1 MNPAAVLDLSGSPH
15 ATVQPVPL
23 GRIEVADG
31 FWAERMQVMRTHGLD
46 RQFEQCQVTGRLR
59 NFERAAGRLEG
70 EFEGRYYNDSDVY
83 KWLEAASYA
92 LARTPS
98 AQLKARV
105 DSVIEAIAAAQRPDG
120 YVNTYF
126 SGPRTSWRYR
136 NLTDEHE
143 LYCMGHLIQ
152 AGVAHRRSTGSDRLF
167 EVVVRAADHIC
178 ETFGPQGRPE
188 PDGHP
193 EIELALVEL
202 ARETGNPAY
211 LRQAVFFLD
220 QRGADPPNLSGLLV
234 LQDHAPVREQRDADG
249 HSVRLTY
256 LAAAMADA
264 AMETGEAELL
274 EASIRLWESAY
285 ERRAYVTGGLG
296 SRYQGEAFGADYE
309 LPNDRAYAETCAS
322 VGGIF
327 WNARLL
333 AATGD
338 ARYADWLET
347 ALYNGALVGVS
358 PDGSAYFYANPLA
371 ADPQPTPDDQGGV
384 PGCGAQQTVGGH
396 QRQPW
401 YDTACCPPNIARL
414 LLSLPGYAYGVSA
427 GALWVHQ
434 YLPGRVET
442 PLPDGGSITL
452 RVATRYPW
460 NGNVD
465 LVVEDAPDRPTELR
479 LRIPSWADGA
489 SLEVEE
495 AREAVEPG
503 SYVGIRRVWSAG
515 TTVRLRLPMD
525 VRLVAS
531 HPRVQANTGRT
542 AIARGPLIYCIE
554 AADHPES
561 NVDALVLGPDS
572 NLCARDEPDLLGGLT
587 TIRGSAGVAVR
598 NQSDELYARFDGG
611 KPKLTSSTPLIAIPY
626 FAWANR
632 APGAMRVWIPYVDH

>member
-1 MNPAAVLDLSGSPH
+1 MNSAAVVDLSNSPH
-15 ATVQPVPL
+15 AVVRPVAP
-23 GRIEVADG
+23 GWVEISEG
-31 FWAERMQVMRTHGLD
+31 FWAERILAMRGHGLA
-46 RQFEQCQVTGRLR
+46 RQFEQCEVTGRLR
-59 NFERAAGRLEG
+59 NFERAAGRLTG

-92 LARTPS
+92 LARAPS
-98 AQLKARV
+98 AELQSCVDRV
-105 DSVIEAIAAAQRPDG
+105 IDLIRSAQRPDG
-120 YVNTYF
+120 YINTYF
-126 SGPRTSWRYR
+126 SGSRASWRYR

-178 ETFGPQGRPE
+178 ETFGPEGRPE

-193 EIELALVEL
+193 EIELAMVEL
-202 ARETGNPAY
+202 ARETGDSVY

-220 QRGADPPNLSGLLV
+220 QRGADPPNLSGLHYH
-234 LQDHAPVREQRDADG
+234 QDHAPVREQPNADG

-264 AMETGEAELL
+264 AMDTGEAELL

-309 LPNDRAYAETCAS
+309 LPNDRAYAETCAA

-338 ARYADWLET
+338 ARYADWSET

-358 PDGSAYFYANPLA
+358 PDGAAYFYANPLA
-371 ADPQPTPDDQGGV
+371 TDPQPTPDDQQGLHSS
-384 PGCGAQQTVGGH
+384 GAQQTVGGH

-427 GALWVHQ
+427 GALWVHHF
-434 YLPGRVET
+434 LPGRVEAA
-442 PLPDGGSITL
+442 LPDGDSMTL
-452 RVATRYPW
+452 QVTTRYPW
-460 NGNVD
+460 DGNVD
-465 LVVEDAPDRPTELR
+465 LVVEEAPDRPVELR
-479 LRIPSWADGA
+479 LRVPSWAEGA
-489 SLEVEE
+489 SVEANGVRETVE
-495 AREAVEPG
+495 AGAYAVL
-503 SYVGIRRVWSAG
+503 RRVWPAG
-515 TTVRLRLPMD
+515 TSVHLRLPMD

-531 HPRVQANTGRT
+531 HPRVQANRGRV
-542 AIARGPLIYCIE
+542 AIARGPLVYCIE
-554 AADHPES
+554 SADHPEA

-572 NLCARDEPDLLGGLT
+572 DLQPSDEPGLLGGLT
-587 TIRGSAGVAVR
+587 TIRGSAGVAVKSE
-598 NQSDELYARFDGG
+598 SDELYSRFQGG
-611 KPKLTSSTPLIAIPY
+611 RPALTGSTALTAIPY

-632 APGAMRVWIPYVDH
+632 APGAMRVWIPYVDG

>member
-1 MNPAAVLDLSGSPH
+1 MNSAAVLDLSKSPD
-15 ATVQPVPL
+15 AVVRPVPP
-23 GRIEVADG
+23 GQVEVAEG
-31 FWAERMQVMRTHGLD
+31 FWADRMRTMRSHGLD
-46 RQFEQCQVTGRLR
+46 RQFEQCEVTGRLR

-92 LARTPS
+92 LARAPS
-98 AQLKARV
+98 AELKARV
-105 DSVIEAIAAAQRPDG
+105 DGVIEAIAAAQRPDG
-120 YVNTYF
+120 YINTYF

-152 AGVAHRRSTGSDRLF
+152 AGVAHRRCTGSDRLY

-178 ETFGPQGRPE
+178 ATFGPESRPE

-193 EIELALVEL
+193 GIELALVEL

-220 QRGADPPNLSGLLV
+220 QRGADPPNLSGLHYH
-234 LQDHAPVREQRDADG
+234 QDHAPVREQCDADG

-264 AMETGEAELL
+264 AMDTGEVELL

-309 LPNDRAYAETCAS
+309 LPNDRAYAETCAA

-338 ARYADWLET
+338 ARYADWMET

-358 PDGSAYFYANPLA
+358 PDGGAYFYANPLA

-384 PGCGAQQTVGGH
+384 HSSGAQQSVGGH

-434 YLPGRVET
+434 YLPGRAEA
-442 PLPDGGSITL
+442 PLPDGGSMTL

-460 NGNVD
+460 DGDVD
-465 LVVEDAPDRPTELR
+465 LLVEDAPGVPMELR

-489 SLEVEE
+489 SLEVDGS
-495 AREAVEPG
+495 REAVQPG
-503 SYVGIRRVWSAG
+503 SYTAMRRVWSAG

-531 HPRVQANTGRT
+531 HPRVQANTGRV

-561 NVDALVLGPDS
+561 SVDALVLGPGSD
-572 NLCARDEPDLLGGLT
+572 LQARDAPDLLGGLT
-587 TIRGSAGVAVR
+587 TIRGSAGVAVQ
-598 NQSDELYARFDGG
+598 NQSDALYARFDGG
-611 KPKLTSSTPLIAIPY
+611 KPRLTGSTPLTAIPY

-632 APGAMRVWIPYVDH
+632 TPGAMRVWIRYVDN